1 MFGMMNGNDFR
12 TFIGFGI
19 LAYGIGYF
27 LVHEVL
33 IHRRFTW
40 FDKTDNLYFRAIRK
54 AHKVHHKNQFKE
66 EGECFGMLVVPMKY
80 FKAELKFKQAK
91 ASK

>member
-33 IHRRFTW
+33 IHRRFHW

-66 EGECFGMLVVPMKY
+66 EAECFGMLVVPFKY
-80 FKAELKFKQAK
+80 FKAEQRFKQAK